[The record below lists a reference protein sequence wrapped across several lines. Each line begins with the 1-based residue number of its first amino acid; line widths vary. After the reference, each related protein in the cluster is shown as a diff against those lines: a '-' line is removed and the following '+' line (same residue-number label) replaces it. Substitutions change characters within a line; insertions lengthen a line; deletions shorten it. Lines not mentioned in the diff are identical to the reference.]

1 MLNIRGDKISH
12 TSDYFDLLY
21 DYAVQM
27 IKEGNAYVDDT
38 DRETVSECSE
48 SRTSSAKQ
56 IGRCKQSAWTELPH
70 VTAIFLLRRISNA
83 LSG

>member
-48 SRTSSAKQ
+48 SRTSPAKQ

-70 VTAIFLLRRISNA
+70 VTESFLLRRI
-83 LSG
+83 